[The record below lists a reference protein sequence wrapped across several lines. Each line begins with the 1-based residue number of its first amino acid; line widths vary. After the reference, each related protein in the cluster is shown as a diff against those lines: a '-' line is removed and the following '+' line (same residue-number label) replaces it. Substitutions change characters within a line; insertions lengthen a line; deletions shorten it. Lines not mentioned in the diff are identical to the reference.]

1 MDIFIKILSNILFL
15 AGGLLGSI
23 GAFLLYNRLPPAW
36 FLDYG
41 EIGTGTGDDPSRV
54 SPRMKR
60 LPDGLWFCGILFF
73 ISFLFYIQCGLSLV
87 LVCDLLSVFLF
98 SYVCAADV
106 KTRIIP
112 DQFIVGLLFASLLFM
127 VDDLSYVQES
137 GAAWYF
143 GILMR
148 LLGGVAGGLILW
160 LVKALGSAL
169 FKQEA
174 MGMGDVKLLF
184 ACGLLA
190 GFEGVFWVLALSFLF
205 AFLPALKRLIHGTR
219 SRRQVLSAKQ
229 LPFAP
234 FIVTAT
240 TLYLLFPSEFAFIR
254 AWYGS
259 LTF

>member
-1 MDIFIKILSNILFL
+1 MEIFIRILSNILFL
-15 AGGLLGSI
+15 AAGLLGSI

-41 EIGTGTGDDPSRV
+41 ENVPKAVNDPARP

-60 LPDGLWFCGILFF
+60 FPEGIWFCVILLFVF
-73 ISFLFYIQCGLSLV
+73 FLFYIQCGLSLL
-87 LVCDLLSVFLF
+87 LVCNLFSVFFL
-98 SYVCAADV
+98 SYVCVADV

-112 DQFIVGLLFASLLFM
+112 DQFIIGLLFASLLFM
-127 VDDLSYVQES
+127 VDDLSFIQES
-137 GAAWYF
+137 GGTWYR

-148 LLGGVAGGLILW
+148 LLGGAAGGLILW
-160 LVKALGSAL
+160 LVKTLGSAL

-174 MGMGDVKLLF
+174 VGMGDVKLLF

-190 GFEGVFWVLALSFLF
+190 GFSGVFWVIALSFLF
-205 AFLPALKRLIHGTR
+205 AFLPALNRLIHLTQ
-219 SRRQVLSAKQ
+219 SKQHPASAKQ

-234 FIVTAT
+234 FIVAAT
-240 TLYLLFPSEFAFIR
+240 TLYLLFPAEFAFVSH
-254 AWYGS
+254 WYGN

>member
-1 MDIFIKILSNILFL
+1 MDIFIRILSNILFL
-15 AGGLLGSI
+15 AAGLFGSI

-41 EIGTGTGDDPSRV
+41 EIEAKTGDDSPGA

-60 LPDGLWFCGILFF
+60 FPEGIWFCGILLFVF
-73 ISFLFYIQCGLSLV
+73 FLFYIQCGLSLV
-87 LVCDLLSVFLF
+87 LVCNLFSVLLF
-98 SYVCAADV
+98 SYVCVADM

-112 DQFIVGLLFASLLFM
+112 DQFVIGLLFASLMFM
-127 VDDLSYVQES
+127 VNDLSYVQES
-137 GAAWYF
+137 GEAWYW

-148 LLGGVAGGLILW
+148 LLGGVAGGLVLW

-184 ACGLLA
+184 ACGLLT
-190 GFEGVFWVLALSFLF
+190 GFDGIFWVLALSFLF
-205 AFLPALKRLIHGTR
+205 AFLPALNRLLHGMR
-219 SRRQVLSAKQ
+219 SKQNRLSVRQI
-229 LPFAP
+229 PFAP

-240 TLYLLFPSEFAFIR
+240 TLYLLFPSEFAFISH
-254 AWYGS
+254 WYGN